1 MMNSVDYN
9 VAMEVASHEAII
21 RRTYRDSVGKWTWSV
36 GLTSATGHDVTR
48 YIDNPASLQKC
59 LDVYVWA
66 LQNYARQVEEA
77 FEGTPLT
84 KAKFA
89 AAVSFHWNTGAI
101 KKASWVKHYKAGN
114 AIQARANFMLY
125 SKPAAIIGRRRAE
138 RDLFFDGRW
147 SNTGT
152 MTEYTRLT
160 SRHTPVWKSG
170 RVINVE
176 KELLRAFGAAVA
188 ADHKSRPGAKVTQPT
203 ISPGKPAEKAT
214 VWGWIIK
221 LFNAIFRR
229 TS

>member
-1 MMNSVDYN
+1 MMNRVDYV

-21 RRTYRDSVGKWTWSV
+21 RMAYRDSVGKWTWSV

-77 FEGTPLT
+77 FAGTPLT
-84 KAKFA
+84 KPKFA
-89 AAVSFHWNTGAI
+89 AALSFHWNTGAI
-101 KKASWVKHYKAGN
+101 GRASWVRHYKAGN
-114 AIQARANFMLY
+114 AIKARANFMLY
-125 SKPAAIIGRRRAE
+125 NKPAAIIGRRKKE

-147 SNTGT
+147 STNGT
-152 MTEYTRLT
+152 MTEFTRLT
-160 SRHTPVWKSG
+160 SRHTPVWGSA
-170 RVINVE
+170 RIINVE
-176 KELLRAFGAAVA
+176 KELQKAFGAKVTEN
-188 ADHKSRPGAKVTQPT
+188 HKPKPGAKVSQPT
-203 ISPGKPAEKAT
+203 LSPGKPAEKAT

-221 LFNAIFRR
+221 LFNRWR